1 MELPALDPAR
11 GPTLPDSR
19 PSVDASCA
27 ENLPEPAMKWQ
38 AQHLLHGSCLFQRR
52 CTMSAP
58 RRRADHLP
66 VGRAITGPAKARS
79 IDERLQ
85 PINRMRIEPL
95 PVLRN
100 KFRHTAQKMR
110 G

>member
-11 GPTLPDSR
+11 GSTLPDSR
-19 PSVDASCA
+19 PSVDASCT

-38 AQHLLHGSCLFQRR
+38 AQHLLHGTRLFQRR
-52 CTMSAP
+52 RAMPAACG
-58 RRRADHLP
+58 RADHLP
-66 VGRAITGPAKARS
+66 VGCAITGPVKARS

-85 PINRMRIEPL
+85 PMNRMRVEPL

-100 KFRHTAQKMR
+100 KLRHAAQ
-110 G
+110 

>member
-19 PSVDASCA
+19 SSVDASCT
-27 ENLPEPAMKWQ
+27 ENLPELTMKWQ
-38 AQHLLHGSCLFQRR
+38 AQHLFQRTR
-52 CTMSAP
+52 LFKRRRAMPAAF
-58 RRRADHLP
+58 RRADHLP
-66 VGRAITGPAKARS
+66 VGCAITGPAKTRS

-85 PINRMRIEPL
+85 PINRMCVETL

-100 KFRHTAQKMR
+100 QLRHAAQKVR

>member
-1 MELPALDPAR
+1 MELTALDPAR

-19 PSVDASCA
+19 PCVDVSCT

-38 AQHLLHGSCLFQRR
+38 AQHLLHGSRLFE
-52 CTMSAP
+52 
-58 RRRADHLP
+58 RRRAMPTACGRADDLP
-66 VGRAITGPAKARS
+66 VGRAITGPAKTRS
-79 IDERLQ
+79 IDEGFQ

-100 KFRHTAQKMR
+100 QLRHAAQKMR

>member
-19 PSVDASCA
+19 PSVDVSYT

-38 AQHLLHGSCLFQRR
+38 AQHLLHGSRLFERR

-66 VGRAITGPAKARS
+66 VGCAITGPAKPCG
-79 IDERLQ
+79 IYERLQ
-85 PINRMRIEPL
+85 PINRMCVEPL

-100 KFRHTAQKMR
+100 QLRHTAQKVR

>member
-11 GPTLPDSR
+11 GPALPDSHPR
-19 PSVDASCA
+19 EGASLA
-27 ENLPEPAMKWQ
+27 ENLPEPPMQRQ
-38 AQHLLHGSCLFQRR
+38 AQHLLHWPRLFESR
-52 CTMSAP
+52 CSMPAA

-66 VGRAITGPAKARS
+66 VGCAITGPAKTRG
-79 IDERLQ
+79 IDKRLQ

-100 KFRHTAQKMR
+100 QLRHAAQKVR